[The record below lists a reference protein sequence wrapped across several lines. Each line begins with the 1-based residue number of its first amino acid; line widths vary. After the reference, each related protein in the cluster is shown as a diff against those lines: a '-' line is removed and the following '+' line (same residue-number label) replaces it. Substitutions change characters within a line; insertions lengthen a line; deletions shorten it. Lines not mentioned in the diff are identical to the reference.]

1 MTVYDSPMGYIS
13 YIPIIRHPC
22 EKLWMAYHTHMPYVF
37 FARFSD
43 ELLGLILI
51 IQLLVLTEHLWNCNI
66 PTYGSVTPVFHRT
79 PDRWST
85 RPYRCGGCR
94 RGLDWFQGKLKPE
107 TNGKSSFIM
116 R

>member
-1 MTVYDSPMGYIS
+1 
-13 YIPIIRHPC
+13 
-22 EKLWMAYHTHMPYVF
+22 MAYHTHMPYVF
-37 FARFSD
+37 SARFSD